1 MYGDDVIYGVFDEYI
16 YKYGKDIESCF
27 DVLINGKEAIEIN

>member
-1 MYGDDVIYGVFDEYI
+1 MYGNGVIYGIFDECI

-27 DVLINGKEAIEIN
+27 DVLINGKEAIKIN